1 MCGLS
6 ARSQAMTPIKLKN
19 FCWRAEAVVPTP
31 TDEALENRIPHL
43 KDDGLRP
50 RVFQNL
56 KRKWPSVPTRHKGEE
71 AAQRDLSLFN
81 DSGSRR
87 NGQGPLRSPNRRCK
101 RKERQKKALFLLV
114 VLVLVSQPAT
124 SQRLRFES
132 GRILAWKGILLER
145 LLAYCCLT
153 TSLTLAAQAYLLI
166 TDPLPYLLAF
176 PNERTKNLGADWASR
191 TKGKLRLRL
200 RTRTDLIGYAFPS
213 DFPERVGDAGYM
225 PASLNLL
232 LITLR
237 LFSAPSRYKV
247 DFLSYGLSPRTRTN
261 SLSRLPEV
269 ERKAELK
276 ASDPQFRSPVIA
288 NSLSTEAKVRLEG
301 DGSLCSRF
309 RDHGLFDYAPAN
321 GSSEASTKK
330 VLKNVRR
337 KMMTDNQNLAQ
348 SQLRRSRGLSD
359 KMLHRIG
366 ARRKVESEKYSSGKE
381 ISTLFFGS
389 GTIEPEQL
397 RLKLV
402 LREDGA
408 NSGVQQ
414 LVSSQIQKG
423 DGMPPAKLEIVEE
436 SQVSLEGGA
445 RAKLISSM
453 KTSSPA

>member
-56 KRKWPSVPTRHKGEE
+56 KVGRKQHHRILTKELDSCQLSQKSKQRSLPCPTKATR
-71 AAQRDLSLFN
+71 
-81 DSGSRR
+81 SGSRR

-213 DFPERVGDAGYM
+213 DFPER
-225 PASLNLL
+225 
-232 LITLR
+232 
-237 LFSAPSRYKV
+237 
-247 DFLSYGLSPRTRTN
+247 
-261 SLSRLPEV
+261 PEV

>member
-1 MCGLS
+1 MW
-6 ARSQAMTPIKLKN
+6 Q
-19 FCWRAEAVVPTP
+19 V
-31 TDEALENRIPHL
+31 H
-43 KDDGLRP
+43 DGP
-50 RVFQNL
+50 
-56 KRKWPSVPTRHKGEE
+56 
-71 AAQRDLSLFN
+71 
-81 DSGSRR
+81 
-87 NGQGPLRSPNRRCK
+87 
-101 RKERQKKALFLLV
+101 
-114 VLVLVSQPAT
+114 
-124 SQRLRFES
+124 
-132 GRILAWKGILLER
+132 
-145 LLAYCCLT
+145 
-153 TSLTLAAQAYLLI
+153 
-166 TDPLPYLLAF
+166 
-176 PNERTKNLGADWASR
+176 
-191 TKGKLRLRL
+191 
-200 RTRTDLIGYAFPS
+200 
-213 DFPERVGDAGYM
+213 
-225 PASLNLL
+225 
-232 LITLR
+232 
-237 LFSAPSRYKV
+237 
-247 DFLSYGLSPRTRTN
+247 
-261 SLSRLPEV
+261 
-269 ERKAELK
+269 
-276 ASDPQFRSPVIA
+276 
-288 NSLSTEAKVRLEG
+288 G

-436 SQVSLEGGA
+436 SQVSLGA
-445 RAKLISSM
+445 LEYLPMAESLVIAKAELTSKRGPPPPLLCMRANGDERRPFTEVRPL
-453 KTSSPA
+453 